1 VGGRVGAGDGGQDG
15 GSDDVRE
22 VAVTANGPRNKG
34 VGRGEK
40 SNLTITKCIVSS
52 FSQRAYMGHA
62 TLLLPCTFIGYAT
75 SPMNMWL
82 IFISDVA

>member
-15 GSDDVRE
+15 GNDDMRE

-52 FSQRAYMGHA
+52 FSQ
-62 TLLLPCTFIGYAT
+62 
-75 SPMNMWL
+75 
-82 IFISDVA
+82 